1 MNEGSI
7 KIILAII
14 GLLGTIITY
23 VLVPYIKSKT
33 TENQRDNIYNLVLI
47 AVRAAE
53 QIYNMSGQG
62 KLKKEYVIEYLNSKG
77 VKVTIEDLDVF
88 IEAAV
93 LELTIIENM

>member
-53 QIYNMSGQG
+53 QIYNMTGQG

-93 LELTIIENM
+93 LELTIIESM